1 MLGSSVES
9 LRPDDVRIFEFGQ
22 EADRCG
28 QSSFLMTPRV
38 GVGDSLAQ
46 AVTVLAT
53 AKTAKIALV
62 IVDLHAMH
70 GRLSNVQVLL
80 QAHLIV
86 ASEASIQKWLSA
98 ATFVSWLASRFQLVA
113 DRHQGVE

>member
-70 GRLSNVQVLL
+70 GRLSNALVQLR
-80 QAHLIV
+80 AIV
-86 ASEASIQKWLSA
+86 STCAMKSA
-98 ATFVSWLASRFQLVA
+98 RRKISTGEKPN
-113 DRHQGVE
+113 D

>member
-1 MLGSSVES
+1 MSINKAPVLGSSVES

-70 GRLSNVQVLL
+70 GRLSNALVQL
-80 QAHLIV
+80 QAQYNHCGEA
-86 ASEASIQKWLSA
+86 ASEKCLSA
-98 ATFVSWLASRFQLVA
+98 ATFVRRPA
-113 DRHQGVE
+113 